1 MNRVLPVLLFPCL
14 VLSFHGASAAPGAP
28 GAASGADMARE
39 YDQVRT
45 IALRDPKVQRAFEKA
60 NAQLEAKILEIDP
73 ALENYVKARKP
84 AAVPG
89 AAPGAGFV
97 AAAPST
103 AGPVLKP
110 LIKPSESRGDLQR
123 SRSHVLAAGETLG
136 AVAARYRV
144 PVADLRRVNHIKDDR
159 KLVVGQVIVIPG
171 PARP

>member
-1 MNRVLPVLLFPCL
+1 
-14 VLSFHGASAAPGAP
+14 
-28 GAASGADMARE
+28 MARE

-45 IALRDPKVQRAFEKA
+45 IALRDPKVQKAFEKA

-73 ALENYVKARKP
+73 ALENYVNARKP
-84 AAVPG
+84 G
-89 AAPGAGFV
+89 AAHGAGFV
-97 AAAPST
+97 APPPSN

-110 LIKPSESRGDLQR
+110 LIKPGESRGDLQR

-136 AVAARYRV
+136 AVATRYRV

-171 PARP
+171 AARP

>member
-89 AAPGAGFV
+89 AGF
-97 AAAPST
+97 AAAPPAT

>member
-28 GAASGADMARE
+28 GTASGADMARE

-89 AAPGAGFV
+89 AGFV
-97 AAAPST
+97 AAPPAT

>member
-1 MNRVLPVLLFPCL
+1 
-14 VLSFHGASAAPGAP
+14 
-28 GAASGADMARE
+28 MARE

-45 IALRDPKVQRAFEKA
+45 IALRDPKVQKAFEKA
-60 NAQLEAKILEIDP
+60 NAQLEAKILEIDA
-73 ALENYVKARKP
+73 ALESYVKARKP
-84 AAVPG
+84 GAVPG
-89 AAPGAGFV
+89 AAPSAGFV
-97 AAAPST
+97 APTPSY

-110 LIKPSESRGDLQR
+110 LIKPGESRGDLQR
-123 SRSHVLAAGETLG
+123 SKSHVLATGETLG

>member
-14 VLSFHGASAAPGAP
+14 VLSFHGASAAP
-28 GAASGADMARE
+28 ASSGSDMARE
-39 YDQVRT
+39 YEQVRT
-45 IALRDPKVQRAFEKA
+45 IALRDPKVQKAFEKA

-73 ALENYVKARKP
+73 ALENYVKALK
-84 AAVPG
+84 PG
-89 AAPGAGFV
+89 AAPGAGSG
-97 AAAPST
+97 ASAPSNE
-103 AGPVLKP
+103 GPVLKP
-110 LIKPSESRGDLQR
+110 LIKPGESRGDLQR
-123 SRSHVLAAGETLG
+123 SKSHVLAAGETLG

>member
-1 MNRVLPVLLFPCL
+1 MR
-14 VLSFHGASAAPGAP
+14 
-28 GAASGADMARE
+28 
-39 YDQVRT
+39 RT
-45 IALRDPKVQRAFEKA
+45 DVGGRFTFAIRS
-60 NAQLEAKILEIDP
+60 P
-73 ALENYVKARKP
+73 ALVATF
-84 AAVPG
+84 VPRRFR
-89 AAPGAGFV
+89 AGFGANSLAM